1 MSRFSPFI
9 AMFIAVA
16 IFALDTLTTFDMA
29 IAVLYVA
36 VVLLSLSFATPKS
49 LLAIGAVCMGLTL
62 LSFAVSHGENPTSDA
77 TARCFVSLSA
87 IGITTFLAY
96 RVKTG
101 IAILRESEQRY
112 RTIFQATGV
121 AILEMD
127 FTLVKAAI
135 HRLKSEGFADI
146 HAVAVN
152 DPGFA
157 RKAIAMMKLTK
168 VNNTTLTTFRARD
181 FDAFKAALPTLIGED
196 MEDVIW
202 ALLEAIWDGRPA
214 YESETTMNDVNGDRI
229 AILYNVA
236 MPADRPL
243 LDTVLISIVDVT
255 ARRQAE
261 NELHE
266 AHAELAHVTRIA
278 TLGELTV
285 SLAHEVNQPLAA
297 IVTNGGA
304 GLRWLKRST
313 PNLGEVETAMQRMI
327 ADADRASEVIKR
339 LRTLSSKTTPQT
351 VPVDFSEIAA
361 ESIALV
367 QREIAS
373 HQIGL
378 RTELARNLPL
388 VTGDRIQLQQ
398 VVINLILNA
407 IQAMADPAI
416 RTRTLLIKT
425 ERTGDA
431 VQLNVRDS
439 GPGFAPTK
447 ATHLFDAFYTTK
459 ADGMGM
465 GLSICRTIVTAHG
478 GRISAHSVPGDGASF
493 EFAIPLHEEP
503 VS

>member
-1 MSRFSPFI
+1 MSRFSPFV
-9 AMFIAVA
+9 AMFVAVA

-29 IAVLYVA
+29 IAVLYVT
-36 VVLLSLSFATPKS
+36 VVLLSLSFATKQN
-49 LLAIGAVCMGLTL
+49 LLFIGAICMGLTL

-112 RTIFQATGV
+112 RTIFLATGV

-135 HRLKSEGFADI
+135 NQLKNEGLADI
-146 HAVAVN
+146 RAVAAKY
-152 DPGFA
+152 PGFA
-157 RKAIAMMKLTK
+157 RKAIGMMKLTK
-168 VNNTTLTTFRARD
+168 VNNTTLTTFSAKD
-181 FDAFKAALPTLIGED
+181 FDTFKAAFPTLIGED
-196 MEDVIW
+196 MEGVIW

-214 YESETTMNDVNGDRI
+214 YESETMMNDVNGNRI

-243 LDTVLISIVDVT
+243 LDTVLVSIVDVT
-255 ARRQAE
+255 ARHEAE

-266 AHAELAHVTRIA
+266 AHTELAHVTRIA

-285 SLAHEVNQPLAA
+285 SIAHEVNQPLAA

-304 GLRWLKRST
+304 GLRWLKRNE
-313 PNLGEVETAMQRMI
+313 PDLGEVETSMQRMI
-327 ADADRASEVIKR
+327 ADAGRASEVIKR

-351 VPVDFSEIAA
+351 VPVNLSEIAQ
-361 ESIALV
+361 ESLALV
-367 QREIAS
+367 QREIIS
-373 HQIGL
+373 NQISL
-378 RTELARNLPL
+378 RTDLARNLP
-388 VTGDRIQLQQ
+388 VIAGDRIQLQQ
-398 VVINLILNA
+398 VIINLILNA
-407 IQAMADPAI
+407 IQAMADPAVK
-416 RTRTLLIKT
+416 TRTLLIKT
-425 ERTGDA
+425 KRAGGT
-431 VQLNVRDS
+431 VLLNVRDS
-439 GPGFAPTK
+439 GPGFAATK
-447 ATHLFDAFYTTK
+447 AAHLFDAFYTTK

-465 GLSICRTIVTAHG
+465 GLSICRSIVTAHG
-478 GRISAHSVPGDGASF
+478 GRISAHSVPGNGASF
-493 EFAIPLHEEP
+493 EFTIPLHEEP